1 MLPGLNRD
9 SLRSAMK
16 RGVIPLQIWSEEMTG
31 KSRPAYHDLI
41 AELTFAGFRS
51 LVSNGEA
58 PTEAWRPSEED
69 LECALIVMSVI
80 RGERLDREK
89 VDSCMMKDASVLVN
103 RLHYHLVARLSDLT
117 FQPRLK
123 GYGNLASCHPDLMT
137 SMGVIELKTSAY
149 SLRVEDFRQVLLY
162 SFLCGENKYPYRILS
177 LINPRLGRTVCC
189 DVDEFCFLFGGGNSG
204 MVFEKIRQALCT

>member
-1 MLPGLNRD
+1 MLPSLNRD

-16 RGVIPLQIWSEEMTG
+16 RGAIPLEIWSDEMTG
-31 KSRPAYHDLI
+31 KSLPAYHDLI

-58 PTEAWRPSEED
+58 LTEGWQPSEED

-80 RGERLDREK
+80 RGERLNRKK
-89 VDSCMMKDASVLVN
+89 VDSGMMKDASVLVK
-103 RLHYHLVARLSDLT
+103 RLHLHLLERLSDLT

-137 SMGVIELKTSAY
+137 SKGVIELKTSAY
-149 SLRVEDFRQVLLY
+149 PLRVEDFRQVLLY
-162 SFLCGENKYPYRILS
+162 GFLCGENKYPYQTLS
-177 LINPRLGRTVCC
+177 LINPRLGRTVCF
-189 DVDEFCFLFGGGNSG
+189 DIDEFCFLFGGSNSG